1 MHLDELSSWMQQIE
15 SDTNVSTNT
24 QKKEE
29 FIETIHKPK
38 LIEDFSVVAVVF
50 SAIYYFNF
58 IFGSQFI

>member
-1 MHLDELSSWMQQIE
+1 MWAQ
-15 SDTNVSTNT
+15 TP

-38 LIEDFSVVAVVF
+38 LIEDFSVVGAVC

-58 IFGSQFI
+58 IFRSQFI